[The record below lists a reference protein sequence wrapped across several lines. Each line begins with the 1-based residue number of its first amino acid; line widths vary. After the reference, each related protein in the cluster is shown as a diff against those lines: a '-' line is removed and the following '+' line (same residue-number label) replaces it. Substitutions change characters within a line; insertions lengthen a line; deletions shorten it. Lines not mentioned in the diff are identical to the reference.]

1 MAKNGIKREKLAKK
15 LHSLTHTY
23 TRSLTHTEKHTHY
36 SRKDV
41 TEKWDRRA
49 KAKTN
54 KGKLY
59 IHVT

>member
-41 TEKWDRRA
+41 TEKGTGARKQKLI
-49 KAKTN
+49 KAN
-54 KGKLY
+54 Y
-59 IHVT
+59 IYT